1 MKPGLVDLVRE
12 DVDAILEGRIELL
25 APLRKST
32 LVVTGGTGFLGTWL
46 TEVVTR
52 LNDRHGFG
60 AQVALV
66 ARSTDRFKL
75 ACPHLA
81 SREDVRFL
89 KADVRHLFEV
99 PKETTFLVHAA
110 ANPDNRF
117 HATNPVETMTV
128 IGEGTSS
135 ILRAADRCSEL
146 RMLVNVSSGLVT
158 GSQPL
163 ELERVPEGH
172 AGAPSAGSVSS
183 AYAEA
188 KRYAETLCAAARSQG
203 RIPIVTARPFAFIG
217 PYQSLD
223 SPWAI
228 NNFVRDAL
236 QGNAIRVFG
245 DGQTIRSYMYA
256 SDMALWVLRLA
267 TAGTSGL
274 AYNVGSPDG
283 VTLESVARLVSNH
296 FTPRPEIRLRTAPSA
311 AQRSRFVPDVSLAT
325 KALGLTLTVGLEDAV
340 ARTVRWNRLALEGS
354 R

>member
-1 MKPGLVDLVRE
+1 MSGRLVEQLHGE
-12 DVDAILEGRIELL
+12 VDAVLAGRVEQL
-25 APLRKST
+25 APLRRAT

-46 TEVVTR
+46 AELVAR

-60 AQVALV
+60 AQVVLV

-81 SREDVRFL
+81 AREDVRAL
-89 KADVRHLFEV
+89 KADVRHMFEV
-99 PKETTFLVHAA
+99 PKETSFLVHAA

-117 HATNPVETMTV
+117 HATNPIETMTV

-135 ILRAADRCSEL
+135 ILRAADRCSDL
-146 RMLVNVSSGLVT
+146 RMFVNVSSGLVT
-158 GSQPL
+158 GSQPMD
-163 ELERVPEGH
+163 LERIPESH
-172 AGAPSAGSVSS
+172 PGAPAAGSVSS

-203 RIPIVTARPFAFIG
+203 RIPLVIARPFAFIG

-236 QGNAIRVFG
+236 RGDAIRVFG
-245 DGQTIRSYMYA
+245 DGQTVRSYMYA
-256 SDMALWVLRLA
+256 TDMAFWILRLA

-274 AYNVGSPDG
+274 VYNVGSPDG
-283 VTLESVARLVSNH
+283 VTLESAARLVSNH
-296 FTPRPEIRLRTAPSA
+296 FTPRPEIRLRTAPTA
-311 AQRSRFVPDVSLAT
+311 AQRSRFVPDVSLAA
-325 KALGLTLTVGLEDAV
+325 KSLGLAVTVGLDEAIE
-340 ARTVRWNRLALEGS
+340 RTVRWNRELLES
-354 R
+354 SK